1 MNEQGDIDQGMA
13 ALHAQV
19 AALHAQVAALQ
30 GARPRRGIGGW
41 WRGLR
46 IWARLGLA
54 AALLL
59 AASGTALA
67 AIPALGGTITACYRT
82 DGGQLRVIN
91 AEAGQT
97 CRRGE
102 KTLTWG
108 QAGPKGDKGD
118 PGAPGAPGAQGPQ
131 GAVGPAGAQGAP
143 GNNGAPGAPGAA
155 GPKGDKGDP
164 GAQGPQGAP
173 GISGYEIV
181 SEVSLFDSTPYK
193 LFSVTCPAGKRA
205 IGGGA
210 YPFPSLADPNRN
222 TAPVVL
228 RSSSPI
234 GGGIEGWFAEGI
246 ETTAYSYQWDLT
258 VYVICANVAP

>member
-1 MNEQGDIDQGMA
+1 MSEHEEIDHGMA
-13 ALHAQV
+13 ALQAQV
-19 AALHAQVAALQ
+19 AALR

-41 WRGLR
+41 WQGLR

-59 AASGTALA
+59 AASGTAIA

-118 PGAPGAPGAQGPQ
+118 PGAPGAVGPQ
-131 GAVGPAGAQGAP
+131 GAVGPA
-143 GNNGAPGAPGAA
+143 GAPGAPGAA

-164 GAQGPQGAP
+164 GAQGPQGTP

-181 SEVSLFDSTPYK
+181 SEVSAFDSTPYK
-193 LFSVTCPAGKRA
+193 AFSITCPAGKKA

-210 YPFPSLADPNRN
+210 DLFPSLADPNRD

-228 RSSSPI
+228 RSSSPTS
-234 GGGIEGWFAEGI
+234 GGGEGWFAEGL
-246 ETTAYSYQWDLT
+246 ETTAYTYDWDPT
-258 VYVICANVAP
+258 VYAICANVAP